1 MSPTVSHPSAPAMT
15 PFRSIV
21 PEPIVQQPQCL
32 LSIGAPQPRYIL
44 GGNAPQAAGSRC
56 YLNNL
61 YHVEVTPG
69 TPFVHLKIRRL
80 DGGKCDQWRHLQQIK
95 SELVGPEC
103 EGVELFPSQGR
114 EVGAGNEYHLWVHTD
129 PSYRFPF
136 GFGRRFVLEKP
147 VMALQFT
154 THPVSADSATPQ
166 AAVA

>member
-1 MSPTVSHPSAPAMT
+1 VINSK
-15 PFRSIV
+15 
-21 PEPIVQQPQCL
+21 
-32 LSIGAPQPRYIL
+32 
-44 GGNAPQAAGSRC
+44 APQANASRC
-56 YLNNL
+56 YVNNL
-61 YHVEVTPG
+61 YHVEVIPG

-114 EVGAGNEYHLWVHTD
+114 EVGTASEYHLWVHTD

-136 GFGRRFVLEKP
+136 GFARRFVLEKP
-147 VMALQFT
+147 VLAVQLT
-154 THPVSADSATPQ
+154 NHPVAADGAMPQ